1 MSKEPI
7 QFIDEAEITVV
18 AGDGGNGCVSFRREK
33 FNPRGGP
40 DGGDGGDGGNVYLVA
55 DPHIHTLLDYTYRR
69 TFKAERGKH
78 GSSANKTGARGKD
91 IVIPVPVGTQVYDA
105 DTGELLADLT
115 VPGQRLLAARG
126 GKGGRGN
133 AAFATATRRTPR
145 YAERGLPGER
155 RRLRLV
161 LKLIA
166 DVGLIGLPNAGKST
180 LLSRVS
186 AARPKIAA
194 YPFTTLTPNL
204 GVVRVGDE
212 TFVVADLPGLI
223 EGAHEGVGL
232 GDRFLRHAERTRLLV
247 HMLDAAAF
255 ERDLM
260 KDFQQINEELRLYSP
275 ALAERPQLVAL
286 NKIDIPEARERAVE
300 AAERFRA
307 MGYETFLIS
316 AATGE
321 GVDDLM
327 AACAAKLREMPR
339 EVPEPGEAPELIE
352 APRPPE
358 RPLTIERDEDG
369 TFIVSGTRVEEEVAK
384 TNLDSDEALDWLEE
398 RLDRLGVMRALREAG
413 AQPGDTVRIGDVEFE
428 YQP

>member
-1 MSKEPI
+1 MSREPI
-7 QFIDEAEITVV
+7 QFIDEAEIAVV

-33 FNPRGGP
+33 YTPRGGP

-69 TFKAERGKH
+69 VFKAGRGKH
-78 GSSANKTGARGKD
+78 GGSANKTGARGKD
-91 IVIPVPVGTQVYDA
+91 VIIPVPVGTQVYDA

-115 VPGQRLLAARG
+115 VPGQKLLAARG

-133 AAFATATRRTPR
+133 AAFATATRRAPR

-212 TFVVADLPGLI
+212 TFVMADLPGLI
-223 EGAHEGVGL
+223 EGAHAGVGL

-255 ERDLM
+255 ERDIM
-260 KDFQQINEELRLYSP
+260 RDFEQINEELRLYSP
-275 ALAERPQLVAL
+275 TLAERPQLVAL
-286 NKIDIPEARERAVE
+286 NKIDIPEARERAEE
-300 AAERFRA
+300 AAGRFRD
-307 MGYETFLIS
+307 MGYEVFLIS

-321 GVDDLM
+321 GVDDLV
-327 AACAAKLREMPR
+327 AACAAKLREIPR
-339 EVPEPGEAPELIE
+339 EVPEPTQAPELIE
-352 APRPPE
+352 APPPPE
-358 RPLTIERDEDG
+358 RPLTIERAEDG
-369 TFIVSGTRVEEEVAK
+369 AFVVSGTRVEQEVAK

-398 RLDRLGVMRALREAG
+398 RLERLGVMRALREAG
-413 AQPGDTVRIGDVEFE
+413 AQPGDTVRIGEVEFE